1 MSAAGRTR
9 TAPAGMSPLRFAV
22 AACAHWEH
30 GYDTAYRRLA
40 EQEPDLVVHLGDYI
54 YEYEP
59 QGYTALGQTA
69 REHAGAKCRT
79 LADYR
84 VRHAQYKSDHDL
96 QAAHLVAPWL
106 VAFDDH
112 EIENNW
118 AGPASSS
125 QAPEFRDAG
134 AVPHARVHQPP
145 GAPRQGLGGEFTIP
159 SGHAA
164 LQP

>member
-1 MSAAGRTR
+1 M
-9 TAPAGMSPLRFAV
+9 
-22 AACAHWEH
+22 
-30 GYDTAYRRLA
+30 
-40 EQEPDLVVHLGDYI
+40 
-54 YEYEP
+54 
-59 QGYTALGQTA
+59 

-84 VRHAQYKSDHDL
+84 VRHAQYKSDHDF

-106 VAFDDH
+106 VAFEDH

-145 GAPRQGLGGEFTIP
+145 GRPRQGLGGVHDP
-159 SGHAA
+159 VRARGASAVARPGPPVASSAGWMAA
-164 LQP
+164 AASDRAAIASSADPPRRATSAR